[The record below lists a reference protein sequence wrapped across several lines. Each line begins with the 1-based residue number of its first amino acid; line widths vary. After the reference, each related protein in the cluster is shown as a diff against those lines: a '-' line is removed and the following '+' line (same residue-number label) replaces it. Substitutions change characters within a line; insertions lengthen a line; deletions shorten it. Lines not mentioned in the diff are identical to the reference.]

1 MGAGMRQRVRPG
13 LTSGF
18 TLIELI
24 VVIVLVGIMAA
35 VGGAFISR
43 PIEGYLDLVRRA
55 ELVDSAESALR
66 RMQRDVRQALPNSI
80 RVGCGG
86 LCLEMLN
93 APEGGRYRAQGPG
106 NILDFLAPDSNFDVL
121 GQLQSV
127 PAAGN
132 QLVVYNLAAA
142 GTDGNAYFG
151 DNRTAVGAGSTASLV
166 QLAAPFRFPRN
177 SPYQRF
183 FIVDQPISYVCDPV
197 TNRTLTRFSGYPITA
212 AQSATPG
219 GTTAVAADHVSG
231 CRFSYQAGTSQ
242 RSGLVTLELTLTD
255 QGESISLLHQVHVFN
270 AP

>member
-1 MGAGMRQRVRPG
+1 MFRRSAVA
-13 LTSGF
+13 GF

-24 VVIVLVGIMAA
+24 VVIVLVGILAA
-35 VGGAFISR
+35 VGGVFIAR
-43 PIEGYLDLVRRA
+43 PIEGYTAVVRRA

-86 LCLEMLN
+86 LCLELLN

-106 NILDFLAPDSNFDVL
+106 NFLDFTLPALDFAVL
-121 GQLQSV
+121 GQLQAA

-132 QLVVYNLAAA
+132 ALVVYNLTAA
-142 GTDGNAYFG
+142 GIEGNAYFG
-151 DNRTAVGAGSTASLV
+151 DNRTAIGAGSTVNQVS
-166 QLAAPFRFPRN
+166 LAAPFRFPRN

-183 FIVDQPISYVCDPV
+183 YIVDGPVSYVCDPTV
-197 TNRTLTRFSGYPITA
+197 NQTLTRFSGYPINV
-212 AQSATPG
+212 AQSAIPG
-219 GTTAVAADHVSG
+219 GTAAVAADHVSG
-231 CRFSYQAGTSQ
+231 CRFAYQAGTSQ

-255 QGESISLLHQVHVFN
+255 QGETISLLHQVHVYN